1 MSRILIRIAPDGE
14 LRWLSTSDPARVQRG
29 VPVVAADDRVWV
41 VMPAEDVLLLSAP
54 RVARSAA
61 QMQQA
66 LPYAIE
72 DQLAAAIETQHV
84 AWSPAADPQHVAV
97 AVVSRNRSEERRVGK
112 GCVSTCRSRWSPYH

>member
-66 LPYAIE
+66 LTYAIE
-72 DQLAAAIETQHV
+72 DLHAAAHETHHW
-84 AWSPAADPQHVAV
+84 ALSPASGPET
-97 AVVSRNRSEERRVGK
+97 VSGGGGSAEGVG
-112 GCVSTCRSRWSPYH
+112 GG